1 MKKSYIVIFFLMFFF
16 MSCTDKFN
24 DFNTDKKSPSDV
36 SGETLFGNSMKELA
50 DQVSNTNVNLNVW
63 KLFAQYW
70 TETTYTNES
79 NYDIV
84 NRTIADNAFDTY
96 YRLILKGFIDAADKI
111 AENEVNSVETQV
123 IIDNKLAIIEIAT
136 CYAYYNLVT
145 IFGDIPYTQALD
157 IENISP
163 AYDDAKTITL
173 DLISRIDAAYAKLTM
188 EDVPSTVDNGSF
200 YNGADVLFDG
210 DIVSWQKFAQSLKLK
225 IAIGIADSDD
235 AIAKTNVE
243 AAVTAGVFTSA
254 ADNALFSYEGSA
266 PNTNKLHADLVLSGR
281 KDFVPANTIIDLM
294 STLKD
299 PRLDAYFDDRIAFD
313 YQKKDGTRLADTLF
327 TSVPV
332 YFYYADGTKELKD
345 PVIVKVVKD
354 TIDVHGIF
362 MAQAD
367 TILEPSYYLGG
378 DYGYSNNYGSVSHI
392 DDRIE
397 AATYPG
403 ILMTYD
409 EILFYMAEAA
419 ERGYNVG
426 MTAEEA
432 YNAAIAQSFATWE
445 MSDSLSSYMSNPDVA
460 YSSAPGDWRQKIGT
474 QAYIGYYVRGY
485 VGYTT
490 YRRLDYP
497 KMNVAPSAETEGP
510 VPTRFTYPVN
520 EQTLN
525 ADNYEAAA
533 TKIGGD
539 DLLTPLFW
547 DVNQPK

>member
-1 MKKSYIVIFFLMFFF
+1 MFFF

-24 DFNTDKKSPSDV
+24 DFNTDKKGPSDV

-70 TETTYTNES
+70 TETTYTDES

-84 NRTIADNAFDTY
+84 NRTIADAAFDTY
-96 YRLILKGFIDAADKI
+96 YRLVLKGFIDAADKI
-111 AENEVNSVETQV
+111 AENEVNTVETQG

-173 DLISRIDAAYAKLTM
+173 DLISRIDAAYAKLSM
-188 EDVPSTVDNGSF
+188 ADVPSTVDNGSF

-210 DIVSWQKFAQSLKLK
+210 DIGSWQKFAQSLKLK
-225 IAIGIADSDD
+225 IAIGIADNDN
-235 AIAKTNVE
+235 AVAKTNVE
-243 AAVTAGVFTSA
+243 AAVTAGIFTSA
-254 ADNALFSYEGSA
+254 ADNALFPYESSV
-266 PNTNKLHADLVLSGR
+266 PNTNKLHEDLVLSGR
-281 KDFVPANTIIDLM
+281 KDFVPANTVVDLM
-294 STLKD
+294 NSLLD
-299 PRLDAYFDDRIAFD
+299 PRLDYYFEDQISFA
-313 YQKKDGTRLADTLF
+313 YQKDGNTRLADTLF
-327 TSVPV
+327 TAVPV

-345 PVIVKVVKD
+345 PEVVKVVKD
-354 TIDVHGIF
+354 TIDVYGIF
-362 MAQAD
+362 MAQED
-367 TILEPSYYLGG
+367 TILEPKYYLGG

-392 DDRIE
+392 NDYIE
-397 AATYPG
+397 TATFPG
-403 ILMTYD
+403 ILMTYE
-409 EILFYMAEAA
+409 EILWYLAEAA
-419 ERGYNVG
+419 ERGYSVG
-426 MTAEEA
+426 ITAEEA
-432 YNAAIAQSFATWE
+432 YNAAIAESFAFWNVPT
-445 MSDSLSSYMSNPDVA
+445 DLLTSYMSNTDVA

-474 QAYIGYYVRGY
+474 QSYIGSYVRGY
-485 VGYTT
+485 LGYTT

-497 KMNVAPSAETEGP
+497 AMNEAPVAETGGP

>member
-1 MKKSYIVIFFLMFFF
+1 MKKSYIIVLFLMFFLV
-16 MSCTDKFN
+16 SCTDKFN
-24 DFNTDKKSPSDV
+24 EFNTDQKSPSDV
-36 SGETLFGNSMKELA
+36 SGETLFTNSMKELV
-50 DQVSNTNVNLNVW
+50 DQVSNTNVNNNVW

-70 TETTYTNES
+70 TETTYTDES

-96 YRLILKGFIDAADKI
+96 YRLVLKGFKEATEKI
-111 AENEVNSVETQV
+111 SKNEVGTIETQDV
-123 IIDNKLAIIEIAT
+123 INNKLAIVEIAT

-145 IFGDIPYTQALD
+145 IFGDIPYSEALD

-163 AYDDAKTITL
+163 VYDDAKTITL
-173 DLISRIDAAYAKLTM
+173 DLISRIDAAYAQLKTTA
-188 EDVPSTVDNGSF
+188 ESF
-200 YNGADVLFDG
+200 YNGGDVLYNG
-210 DIVSWQKFAQSLKLK
+210 NIEAWQKFAQSLKLK

-235 AIAKTNVE
+235 ALAKTNVE

-254 ADNALFSYEGSA
+254 EDNAHFAYEGSA
-266 PNTNKLHADLVLSGR
+266 PNTNKLHEDLVLSGR

-299 PRLDAYFDDRIAFD
+299 PRLDAYFDDRISFD

-327 TSVPV
+327 TTVPV
-332 YFYYADGTKELKD
+332 YFYYADETKELKN
-345 PVIVKVVKD
+345 PVVVKVVND
-354 TIDVHGIF
+354 TVDVYGIF

-392 DDRIE
+392 DDRVE
-397 AATYPG
+397 SATYPG

-460 YSSAPGDWRQKIGT
+460 YTTASGDWRQKIGT

-497 KMNVAPSAETEGP
+497 KMNVAPTAETEGP